1 MSIGAPDCSRPKGP
15 SMRTSIDQLTG
26 ETVELLQQLIRN
38 QCVNEGTP
46 ESGNEERNAQLL
58 RDQLDNLGVDFQT
71 FEPSPGRTSLVARYE
86 GTDPAAPALCM
97 MGHTDVVPV
106 SPEGWMNDPF
116 GGELITTDGTTEV
129 WGRGAVDML
138 NLTSSMLVA
147 FREIVR
153 SGTRY
158 PGDIIYFAVADEEAG
173 GVLGAKDI
181 IDNNWDA
188 VACDYVLTEYGGT
201 PSFTDQG
208 TTVLLTSGEKSGAF
222 RHLEIVGSPGHGSM
236 PWGTDNALIKAAKIV
251 QRMTEYK
258 IAPRLDEM
266 FADRVRALGLDAD
279 VEKKLLDPAH
289 IDDALAELP
298 LGIARNLHS
307 CCQMS
312 FSPNVV
318 RSGEKD
324 NTIPDRADLYVDIRT
339 LPGETDEDA
348 DNHLRAIIG
357 EDLMPSVTINR
368 RYDDE
373 PEAPALSS
381 TDTPLWSALADSIQ
395 IAYPEARVVP
405 SIVTGGTDARF
416 FRAKGIPA
424 YGAGLL
430 SNKISF
436 GEFQNRFHG
445 NNERI
450 DVESL
455 RLTTELWLNVCDRLW
470 V

>member
-1 MSIGAPDCSRPKGP
+1 
-15 SMRTSIDQLTG
+15 MRTSSDQLTG

-46 ESGNEERNAQLL
+46 ESGNEDRSAKLL
-58 RDQLDNLGVDFQT
+58 RNELDGLAVDYQT
-71 FEPSPGRTSLVARYE
+71 FEPAPGRTSLIARYE
-86 GTDPAAPALCM
+86 GTDPDAPALCL

-106 SPEGWMNDPF
+106 SPDGWQNDPF
-116 GGELITTDGTTEV
+116 GGELITAADGTQEV

-158 PGDIIYFAVADEEAG
+158 PGDIVYFAVADEEAG

-181 IDNNWDA
+181 IENNWDA
-188 VACDYVLTEYGGT
+188 IKCDYVLTEYGGT
-201 PSFTDQG
+201 PSFTDDG
-208 TTVLLTSGEKSGAF
+208 TTVLLTSGEKQGAF
-222 RHLEIVGSPGHGSM
+222 RHLEIVGEPGHGSM
-236 PWGTDNALIKAAKIV
+236 PYGTDNALIKAAKIV
-251 QRMTEYK
+251 QRMTEYE

-266 FADRVRALGLDAD
+266 FADRVRALGFDAD
-279 VEKKLLDPAH
+279 VERKLLDPAH
-289 IDDALAELP
+289 IDDVLAELP
-298 LGIARNLHS
+298 PGMARNLHS

-318 RSGEKD
+318 RAGEKD
-324 NTIPDRADLYVDIRT
+324 NTIPDRADLFVDIRM
-339 LPGETDEDA
+339 LPGETNDDA
-348 DNHLRAIIG
+348 DAHLRAIIG
-357 EDLMPSVTINR
+357 DDLMPSVTIHR

-381 TDTPLWSALADSIQ
+381 TDTPLWSSLADAIQ
-395 IAYPEARVVP
+395 IAYPDARVVP

-416 FRAKGIPA
+416 FRSKGIPA

-436 GEFQNRFHG
+436 AEFQNRFHG

-470 V
+470 R